1 MKLSLKDRL
10 NEENPKIKDIKQES
24 KEPVYYKTSEEA
36 LKIDLLGIIDTLL
49 ADDEINNIFVNGAK
63 NIRIEKKGK
72 IKQINSNFKNE
83 TELEK
88 IVNKYLKYKGCDVE
102 NEKYFKLNYKKG
114 VNLSL
119 TLPPLSDKITLN
131 FKCFNNK
138 FANLKTLE
146 ENRCLSKEAALFLE
160 AISNLDINILILGFK
175 KSLKTTLLASLIK
188 VLSENTQTCVIDYLN
203 EIEINKSNCAYFD
216 FSILKDIKKQKEITN
231 SLISSSFDKL
241 FINGLINDNIEDILK
256 IASNNKGIV
265 INYDIENLNNSNT
278 EIINKIYK
286 AFDIIITCDKFKDRA
301 GKITK
306 ILQTSKQDSAP
317 QEIFY
322 LNETQKLDSTGLIPE
337 VYNKMKENN
346 ISFNQNIFDKDY
358 KHTYSNDINEM
369 LNSEKTINPEILKKF
384 KKDFL
389 NNETKE
395 PSQNNENRD
404 L

>member
-36 LKIDLLGIIDTLL
+36 LKIDSLGIIDTLL

-119 TLPPLSDKITLN
+119 TFPPLSDKITLN

-216 FSILKDIKKQKEITN
+216 FSILKI
-231 SLISSSFDKL
+231 
-241 FINGLINDNIEDILK
+241 
-256 IASNNKGIV
+256 
-265 INYDIENLNNSNT
+265 
-278 EIINKIYK
+278 
-286 AFDIIITCDKFKDRA
+286 
-301 GKITK
+301 
-306 ILQTSKQDSAP
+306 
-317 QEIFY
+317 
-322 LNETQKLDSTGLIPE
+322 
-337 VYNKMKENN
+337 
-346 ISFNQNIFDKDY
+346 
-358 KHTYSNDINEM
+358 
-369 LNSEKTINPEILKKF
+369 
-384 KKDFL
+384 
-389 NNETKE
+389 
-395 PSQNNENRD
+395 
-404 L
+404 